1 MKDKLPL
8 SVALAGI
15 SLCLAVWLFQAT
27 PILLQALGPLLP
39 LLAQFLAAFGL
50 LTLIILVCL
59 LLSATFATLDDRI
72 HFYRTRRRYRE
83 IQLRLQWH
91 QMVRQLPR
99 YYRDQGI
106 ADTYLKALHNR
117 LFDMPLRK
125 KDKAH

>member
-15 SLCLAVWLFQAT
+15 ALCLAVWLFQAT
-27 PILLQALGPLLP
+27 PTLLQALGPLLP
-39 LLAQFLAAFGL
+39 PFAQFLAAFGL
-50 LTLIILVCL
+50 LTLIVFVCL
-59 LLSATFATLDDRI
+59 LLSWAFAALNDRY
-72 HFYRTRRRYRE
+72 HFYRTRRHYRE

-91 QMVRQLPR
+91 HLVRQLPR

-106 ADTYLKALHNR
+106 ADTYLKALHNH
-117 LFDMPLRK
+117 LFDTPSRK